1 MAMMR
6 PLFALATA
14 LLLPSQLTAQVVTVD
29 EGSFTVTRNGAPM
42 GREQFR
48 ILRRPV
54 AGSTVYVANATAAY
68 GDRRLLPALETDPS
82 GAPLAYVV
90 EVRVGG
96 DLEEKLSGRL
106 GRGRF
111 SARMQS
117 PRGESGKEYIVAD
130 GALILDEDVFHQYY
144 FLGDRTG
151 TIPVVVPRRNVQTT
165 MRIEVRGDDRVTI
178 GGQSLAARRLQLSA
192 GDGSTRDIW
201 VDAQGRVLKV
211 SIPARGVTAVRDDP
225 PR

>member
-6 PLFALATA
+6 LALALSIT
-14 LLLPSQLTAQVVTVD
+14 LVLPAVVPAQVVTVD
-29 EGSFTVTRNGAPM
+29 EGSFTVTRNGEPM

-48 ILRRPV
+48 IVRRP
-54 AGSTVYVANATAAY
+54 ASGSTVYVANATAAY

-90 EVRVGG
+90 EVRVGA

-151 TIPVVVPRRNVQTT
+151 TVPVVVPRRNVQTT
-165 MRIEVRGDDRVTI
+165 MRVEARGEERVSI
-178 GGQSLAARRLQLSA
+178 GGQLLAARRLGLIGS
-192 GDGSTRDIW
+192 DGTARDIW
-201 VDAQGRVLKV
+201 VDSLGRVLKV
-211 SIPARGVTAVRDDP
+211 AIPSRGVIALRDDP